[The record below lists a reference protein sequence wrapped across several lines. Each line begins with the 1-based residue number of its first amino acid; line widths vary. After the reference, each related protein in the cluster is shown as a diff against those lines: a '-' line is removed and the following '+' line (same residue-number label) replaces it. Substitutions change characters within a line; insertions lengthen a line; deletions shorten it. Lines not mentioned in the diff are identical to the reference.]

1 MQQNKDYMKHLAS
14 ITFLLLTLAT
24 FGTYHASIQQTQE
37 MQIQQPSTPVADGI
51 KMLKGS
57 MIVYKNGKASAMTTE
72 MILSDGS
79 RVMMDGTVV
88 RKSGTKLRL
97 KEGDHIDMNGK
108 ITNPT
113 PSKNP

>member
-1 MQQNKDYMKHLAS
+1 MRHNRDHMKHLVP
-14 ITFLLLTLAT
+14 ITLLLLTLVT
-24 FGTYHASIQQTQE
+24 FGTYHASIQLEQT
-37 MQIQQPSTPVADGI
+37 IHQPSTPIADGI
-51 KMLKGS
+51 KMQKGT

-72 MILSDGS
+72 MVLSDGS

-108 ITNPT
+108 ITNPS